1 MTARADRPGPGPM
14 LTRRRLLAA
23 TGMAALAPFA
33 GRAQTPVPL
42 PNLPLVRV
50 AVSRLPEPGP
60 PGSSAL
66 LDHLWLD
73 TLCLDSPMRWG
84 EGGLTLAGLAFWSST
99 SVTDE
104 ALDLVV
110 RPGAM
115 FPDGTPVHA
124 DDLRYTLERVR
135 NRPEAAPHTWRLE
148 HVFRIETIDT
158 QTVRLM
164 LDRPDASLS
173 SSLAH
178 QAFGVVRAGTDGAGL
193 QQGSG
198 PFTLRSASEDRLIY
212 DRNPLFWQLGRPRID
227 RLDVTAITED
237 SPRSTAMAR
246 GEIQVMPNAPLL
258 DIPMLR
264 EEPTVYLAGGPSTR
278 VCHLQVNL
286 DAPGFA
292 DARVRLLLSRAID
305 RARLVDVATAGQA
318 TPTSRLF
325 PQGSWAFADLP
336 EQEPLSAETVREELR
351 LLGIP
356 TDLRVRLLTDNADAT
371 LANTAIV
378 LQEQLASC
386 GIALSVDLLEG
397 DELEEATLSRDYD
410 LLAGYTEP
418 WRDPHELV
426 RPLLASDGTK
436 NRSGYASEQ
445 VDILIRGAIYRD
457 DLAFRIER
465 YALIEEAVERD
476 APVIVLFNPDYY
488 DAVSVDLAG
497 YRALPPVTSRGLL
510 SISPGEP

>member
-1 MTARADRPGPGPM
+1 M
-14 LTRRRLLAA
+14 LTRRQLMVAA
-23 TGMAALAPFA
+23 GLTAFAPFA
-33 GRAQTPVPL
+33 SRAQTPIPV
-42 PNLPLVRV
+42 PNLPLVQI

-60 PGSSAL
+60 PGSSSL

-73 TLCLDSPMRWG
+73 TLCLDAPLRWS
-84 EGGLTLAGLAFWSST
+84 ERGLTLAGLALWTST
-99 SVTDE
+99 TSTE
-104 ALDLVV
+104 EILDLVI

-124 DDLRYTLERVR
+124 DDVRYTLERVR
-135 NRPEAAPHTWRLE
+135 GRGVDGPHTWRLE
-148 HVFRIETIDT
+148 HVHRIETINA
-158 QTVRLM
+158 QTVRLT
-164 LDRPDASLS
+164 LDRPDASLP

-178 QAFGVVRAGTDGAGL
+178 QAFGVVRAGTDGAAF

-198 PFTLRSASEDRLIY
+198 PFSLRSAGEERLVY
-212 DRNPLFWQLGRPRID
+212 DRNPIYWQFGRPRIT
-227 RLDVTAITED
+227 RLNVSAIPED
-237 SPRSTAMAR
+237 SSRAIAMAR

-264 EEPTVYLAGGPSTR
+264 EEPTVYLAGGPSNR
-278 VCHLQVNL
+278 VCLLQVNL
-286 DAPGFA
+286 AAPRFA
-292 DARVRLLLSRAID
+292 DARVRRLLSRAID
-305 RARLVDVATAGQA
+305 RTRLVDVATAGQA

-336 EQEPLSAETVREELR
+336 EQEPLPAGTVREELR

-386 GIALSVDLLEG
+386 GIALSVDLLEA
-397 DELEEATLSRDYD
+397 DELDEAILHRDYD
-410 LLAGYTEP
+410 LLLGYNEP

-426 RPLLASDGTK
+426 RPLLTSDGSR

-445 VDILIRGAIYRD
+445 VNVLVRGSIYRAD
-457 DLAFRIER
+457 RAFRRER

-476 APVIVLFNPDYY
+476 APVIVLFNPAYY
-488 DAVSVDLAG
+488 DAVSGDLVG
-497 YRALPPVTSRGLL
+497 YRVLPPVTSRGLL
-510 SISPGEP
+510 SVQPAET